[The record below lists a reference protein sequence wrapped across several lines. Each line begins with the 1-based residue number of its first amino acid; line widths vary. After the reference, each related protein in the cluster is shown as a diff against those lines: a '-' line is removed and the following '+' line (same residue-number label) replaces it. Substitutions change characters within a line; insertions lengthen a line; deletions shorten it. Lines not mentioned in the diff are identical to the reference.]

1 MPPQNVHTQIPRTC
15 ECMTSHSK
23 ISFAH
28 VSKLRT
34 IQWNP
39 KGLYEQKR
47 EHEGQRRWCVDASRV
62 RSLLERP
69 PAEDLS
75 TSRSWRGWGELDSPS
90 SPEKQHDPWLSQWGP
105 FQISNLQNYNKCV
118 LFKAATFVVT
128 CYNSERKLIHP
139 STPHLQPG
147 QFWGK
152 EPLGLNRARDG
163 LGKMVP
169 WNWRVITFQG
179 HKLPLGNSTTT
190 SKHY

>member
-1 MPPQNVHTQIPRTC
+1 MVLKHASTRLYKSVVDIWILRICTQIPRTC

-105 FQISNLQNYNKCV
+105 
-118 LFKAATFVVT
+118 A
-128 CYNSERKLIHP
+128 
-139 STPHLQPG
+139 
-147 QFWGK
+147 K
-152 EPLGLNRARDG
+152 EPEVGSKAGQRAQRESLLNNREQ
-163 LGKMVP
+163 
-169 WNWRVITFQG
+169 N
-179 HKLPLGNSTTT
+179 
-190 SKHY
+190 